1 MAASSFLKESTDK
14 ETHNSIAVAVLSAI
28 AIATFAG
35 LAFLVSRLYNR
46 NATDGDPSVGV
57 CRVKERHECN
67 TSYQSLHLSMAI
79 DEQQDDSNAVELLEE
94 GRCVKVDD
102 DVDQVDKLP
111 TPRLIPELNISI
123 E

>member
-14 ETHNSIAVAVLSAI
+14 ETHNSIAAGAVLSAI
-28 AIATFAG
+28 AVFAG

-57 CRVKERHECN
+57 GRVKERHECN
-67 TSYQSLHLSMAI
+67 TSSQSLHLSVAI

-94 GRCVKVDD
+94 GRCVKDDD